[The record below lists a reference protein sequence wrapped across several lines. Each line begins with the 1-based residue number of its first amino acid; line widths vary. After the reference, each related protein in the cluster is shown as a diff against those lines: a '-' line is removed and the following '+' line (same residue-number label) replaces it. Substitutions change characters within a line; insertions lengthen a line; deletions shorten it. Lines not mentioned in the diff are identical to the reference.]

1 MDSTF
6 GKVPGFVC
14 GSRSIKAAREF
25 FKRLKGLSTTG
36 YVTDYLKTHEN
47 IVPTALHHQ
56 GKTFT
61 TQIKELKVRLRH
73 HLAGLHPKT
82 LCYSKSK
89 EMLEISLK
97 LLI

>member
-1 MDSTF
+1 
-6 GKVPGFVC
+6 
-14 GSRSIKAAREF
+14 
-25 FKRLKGLSTTG
+25 LKGLLPIG
-36 YVTDYLKTHEN
+36 YGTDSLKTHEN
-47 IVPTALHHQ
+47 VVPTALHQQ

-82 LCYSKSK
+82 LYYSKSK